1 MYTKLQRQ
9 NTSAQLRVI
18 NHEPQVTVKN
28 QLLNHRLTEI
38 TTVTLNKITEKNI
51 RNIQQHVEINNY
63 LITKGTDW

>member
-9 NTSAQLRVI
+9 NTSAQLSVI
-18 NHEPQVTVKN
+18 YHKPQVTVKN